1 MTHKVAF
8 KDQYQKDK
16 IALQRAKVLLK
27 LLLYEINYQSQL
39 VNAPSSPAKLF
50 LTLIITPILAISNNK
65 HL

>member
-1 MTHKVAF
+1 MTYKVAF

-39 VNAPSSPAKLF
+39 VNAPSSPANL
-50 LTLIITPILAISNNK
+50 LIITPILAISNDK
-65 HL
+65 